1 MCIGQV
7 VVVVVDPAV
16 ITMTMTP
23 IILVATTL
31 EEVPGPALQSE
42 GVLARPVVNAVGY
55 VDGSC

>member
-1 MCIGQV
+1 M
-7 VVVVVDPAV
+7 VDPAV

-42 GVLARPVVNAVGY
+42 GVLARPVANAVGY